1 MVKHEAKFIMNQTYV
16 DQKAYEWEGSYT
28 YSLIVE
34 GFLHLQVDIIS
45 LPISISRR
53 EIDGYKVPLAYITN
67 FLPVLYESKNILPVK
82 RNAMGKNVPLTW
94 KSKVHFLI
102 RFLTLC

>member
-1 MVKHEAKFIMNQTYV
+1 
-16 DQKAYEWEGSYT
+16 
-28 YSLIVE
+28 VE

-45 LPISISRR
+45 LPISRR

-67 FLPVLYESKNILPVK
+67 FLQVLYESKNIMPVK

-94 KSKVHFLI
+94 KSKVKNSPSKKL
-102 RFLTLC
+102 